1 MFCLCYRDIS
11 NAVMNKTI
19 FFSLPPTSK
28 GYCQCYNH
36 VIFKTADPKVEG
48 EMQSHLLG
56 HREDGFFAFLHWN
69 FNIVLHVLHRQ
80 QSSLKKQ
87 DKKILNFFQGEI
99 PFRVTANQLHCLST
113 RTRWLNWLLQVRMP
127 RETEKSMFSLICKRL
142 LLGNPYSFKLI
153 MSSTQWSAVGSASVT
168 CNTFF
173 LPKGMVKISPVP

>member
-1 MFCLCYRDIS
+1 MQWWIKLC
-11 NAVMNKTI
+11 

-56 HREDGFFAFLHWN
+56 HTEDGFFPFLHWN
-69 FNIVLHVLHRQ
+69 FNIILHMLHRQ

-87 DKKILNFFQGEI
+87 EEKILNFLPGEI
-99 PFRVTANQLHCLST
+99 PFIVTTNQLHLLSSST
-113 RTRWLNWLLQVRMP
+113 RCLNWLLQVRMP
-127 RETEKSMFSLICKRL
+127 RETKNSMLSLICKRF

-153 MSSTQWSAVGSASVT
+153 MSSTQWSAVSSASIS
-168 CNTFF
+168 CNTFCF
-173 LPKGMVKISPVP
+173 LRVR